1 MATNL
6 KKVAS
11 GASKRKVNELF
22 DDDLT
27 PIEIPK
33 ELVKKR
39 KVPQMSKG
47 WVYVDEEWER
57 LRQEEAMKDKELQRL
72 QREGIVAA
80 DLAIKRPKYPGRGAK
95 MVEKV
100 KASVTFSKSKS
111 SKKDKDE
118 DEPKLNKPS
127 MLSRVSGSIRRP
139 GSSSSTSISEKRKST
154 LSTAS
159 ASLRQGTITFQS
171 RNVSGASGEALLGRT
186 ASNTSATDKSAK
198 RNSYMSRTSSKRNS
212 TVRVVTEDDQIDEP

>member
-72 QREGIVAA
+72 QREGIIAA

-100 KASVTFSKSKS
+100 KASVTFTKSKS
-111 SKKDKDE
+111 SKKDDQ

-139 GSSSSTSISEKRKST
+139 NSSASTSTPEKRKST
-154 LSTAS
+154 LSTA
-159 ASLRQGTITFQS
+159 ASFRQSTITFQP
-171 RNVSGASGEALLGRT
+171 RT
-186 ASNTSATDKSAK
+186 ASNTSATDKAAN
-198 RNSYMSRTSSKRNS
+198 RNSYMSRASSKRNS
-212 TVRVVTEDDQIDEP
+212 TVRVVTEDDQDDES